1 VKRKKGSAGRAAAE
15 RSIEEQE
22 SNALLEWSISVGVI

>member
-1 VKRKKGSAGRAAAE
+1 VPGGRAAAE

-22 SNALLEWSISVGVI
+22 SNALLEWSIGVGAI